1 MGKVFILAMLL
12 AGGASAQVQERVV
25 ARCFVGV
32 GEQERIIEISQRDR
46 QAYWTEGDRRVEAQ
60 MIRSLDTDIIL
71 GITANRRDGTVSM
84 LSLERPT
91 RAPVP
96 RRRDAVLTVHRAA
109 GGDITAESHDAYCV
123 VEIAP

>member
-32 GEQERIIEISQRDR
+32 GEKERIIEISQRDR

-60 MIRSLDTDIIL
+60 MIRSLDTDGIL
-71 GITANRRDGTVSM
+71 GITSNRRDGSISLLSM
-84 LSLERPT
+84 QRPIKP
-91 RAPVP
+91 PVL
-96 RRRDAVLTVHRAA
+96 RRRSAILTVHLIA
-109 GGDITAESHDAYCV
+109 GGEVTSESFAAHCD
-123 VEIAP
+123 VEVSQ